1 LPNRPGQQIIDWL
14 KELAESDPAEYGIAD
29 KYIDDE
35 TVEEG
40 DQMMLEMVIDN
51 IESLW

>member
-1 LPNRPGQQIIDWL
+1 LPNHPGQQIIDWL
-14 KELAESDPAEYGIAD
+14 NELAESDPAEYGIAEE
-29 KYIDDE
+29 YIDDK

-40 DQMMLEMVIDN
+40 DQMRLEMVIDN